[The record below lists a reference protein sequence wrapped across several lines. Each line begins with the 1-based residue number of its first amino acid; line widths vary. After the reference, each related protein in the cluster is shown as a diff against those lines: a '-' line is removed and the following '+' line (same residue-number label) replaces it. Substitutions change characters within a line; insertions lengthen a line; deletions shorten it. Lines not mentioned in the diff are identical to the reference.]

1 MPENKLSEKL
11 VEKLV
16 ERCQNLEDSNSTWK
30 SAFQELAEWNLP
42 RKSYITKEKTKGQK
56 FDATNLYDSTA
67 IRSLKIM
74 AAGFHSNLTNP
85 ASKWFNLRT
94 RDLSVMDEK
103 EVQLWF
109 KETEDII
116 FGALASSNFDTTMQE
131 FYLNSGCFG
140 TGIILTLEDVKE
152 KVRFVEIPIEQI
164 QMEEDAYGRVNR
176 VYRTFPLTAQQAFDL
191 WGKDAG
197 EVVTETVK
205 KKPNDQLKFLH
216 YVGPRDERDVSK
228 EDSANMPFKSIWIE
242 KSKKHLISEGGFLS
256 NPYAVGRFYKDTA
269 DVFGY
274 SPAMDVLPDTKL
286 TNAMVKTLLRSAM
299 KQADPALIAPRRGFI
314 APLNANPGKINY
326 RDDKTPNDAITA
338 FPSGSNAQLT
348 LEIIQ
353 ESQKNIEKAFFIPLF
368 QAISNQTKRMTIP
381 EVQRRISENMVL
393 LGPVVGRFTQE
404 VLGPIVFRV
413 FDILYASGV
422 IPLPPM
428 SIQGK
433 DLDIVYISQL
443 ARAQKESEVFSL
455 QSFMQDTGMIATAF
469 PEALDKLNGDEMID
483 QIAEIRG
490 INPQI
495 IKSDSEVAA
504 IRKARAEMQEKMAQ
518 MEQIKKTAD
527 IAKTGSEAAANLEP
541 EEETE

>member
-1 MPENKLSEKL
+1 MADDKNKKEI
-11 VEKLV
+11 EKLV
-16 ERCQNLEDSNSTWK
+16 ERSQDLEDKNSTWK
-30 SAFQELAEWNLP
+30 STFQELAEWNLP
-42 RKSYITKEKTKGQK
+42 RKSFITKEKTKGQK

-94 RDLSVMDEK
+94 RELSTMREK

-109 KETEDII
+109 KQVEDIL

-131 FYLNSGCFG
+131 FYLNAGCFG

-152 KVRFVEIPIEQI
+152 KIRFIEVPIEQV
-164 QMEEDAYGRVNR
+164 QMEEDSQGRINR
-176 VYRTFPLTAQQAFDL
+176 VYRTFPMTAQQAFDL

-197 EVVTETVK
+197 EAVKETME

-216 YVGPRDERDVSK
+216 YIGPRNERDSSK
-228 EDSANMPFKSIWIE
+228 DDSSNMPYKSIWIE
-242 KSKKHLISEGGFLS
+242 KSKKHQIGEGGFMS
-256 NPYAVGRFYKDTA
+256 NPYAAGRFYKDTA

-274 SPAMDVLPDTKL
+274 SPAMDILPDTKL
-286 TNAMVKTLLRSAM
+286 VNAMVKTLLRSAM

-338 FPSGSNAQLT
+338 FPTGSNPQLT
-348 LEIIQ
+348 LEVIQ
-353 ESQKNIEKAFFIPLF
+353 QSQKNIEKAFFIPLF
-368 QAISNQTKRMTIP
+368 QAITDQTKRMTIP

-404 VLGPIVFRV
+404 VLSPIIFRV
-413 FDILYASGV
+413 FDILYAAGE

-428 SIQGK
+428 SVQGQ
-433 DLDIVYISQL
+433 DLDIVYISTL
-443 ARAQKESEVFSL
+443 ARAQRESEVFSL
-455 QSFMQDTGMIATAF
+455 QAFMQDTGMVATAF
-469 PEALDKLNGDEMID
+469 PEALDKLSGDVMIND
-483 QIAEIRG
+483 LAKIRG
-490 INPQI
+490 INPEVLR
-495 IKSDSEVAA
+495 SDSEVAQ
-504 IRKARAEMQEKMAQ
+504 IRKQRAEMQAQAAKMQ
-518 MEQIKKTAD
+518 QIKD
-527 IAKTGSEAAANLEP
+527 IAEVAETGSSAEANLRP
-541 EEETE
+541 EATE

>member
-1 MPENKLSEKL
+1 MVEN
-11 VEKLV
+11 KLV
-16 ERCQNLEDSNSTWK
+16 ERLVQRCQDLEDANSNWK
-30 SAFQELAEWNLP
+30 STFQELGEWNLP
-42 RKSYITKEKTKGQK
+42 RKSYITREKTKGQK
-56 FDATNLYDSTA
+56 FDATNLYDSTS

-94 RDLSVMDEK
+94 RDLEIMNEK

-109 KETEDII
+109 KVVEDII

-140 TGIILTLEDVKE
+140 TGIILTLEDVIE
-152 KVRFVEIPIEQI
+152 KIRFVEIPIEQT

-176 VYRTFPLTAQQAFDL
+176 LYRTFPLTAQQAFDL

-197 EVVTETVK
+197 EAVTETIE
-205 KKPNDQLKFLH
+205 KKPNDQFKFLH
-216 YVGPRDERDVSK
+216 YVGPRDERDPSK
-228 EDSANMPFKSIWIE
+228 EDSGNMPFKSVWIE
-242 KSKKHLISEGGFLS
+242 KSKKHLIKEGGFLS

-286 TNAMVKTLLRSAM
+286 VNAMVKTMLRSAM
-299 KQADPALIAPRRGFI
+299 KQADPPLIAPRRGFI

-326 RDDKTPNDAITA
+326 RDEKTPNDAITQ
-338 FPSGSNAQLT
+338 FPVGSNPQLT
-348 LEIIQ
+348 LEVIKETQ
-353 ESQKNIEKAFFIPLF
+353 LNIEKAFFIPLF

-404 VLGPIVFRV
+404 VLDPIVLRV
-413 FDILYASGV
+413 FDILYAAGD

-428 SIQGK
+428 AVQGQ
-433 DLDIVYISQL
+433 DLDIVYISPL
-443 ARAQKESEVFSL
+443 ARAQRESEIYSL
-455 QSFMQDTGMIATAF
+455 QAFMQDTGMVATAF

-483 QIAEIRG
+483 QLATIRG
-490 INPQI
+490 ISPKL
-495 IKSDSEVAA
+495 IKSDSEVAN
-504 IRKARAEMQEKMAQ
+504 IRKQRAAAQ
-518 MEQIKKTAD
+518 AQAAQVAQLQQGVD
-527 IAKTGSEAAANLEP
+527 IAKTGSEAVANLK
-541 EEETE
+541 EEKL